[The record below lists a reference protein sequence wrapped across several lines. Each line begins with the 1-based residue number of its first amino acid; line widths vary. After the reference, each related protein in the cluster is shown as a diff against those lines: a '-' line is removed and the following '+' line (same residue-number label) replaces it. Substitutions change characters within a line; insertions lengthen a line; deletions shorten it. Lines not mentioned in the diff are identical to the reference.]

1 MKARLRYL
9 VLGLVSMFLFVGC
22 SKQPTDEINS
32 AKSAVDT
39 VVVEGVKYALEDTK
53 KLNDDLSAAMNEIKT
68 QDSKLFKNYSKA
80 KEMLAKA
87 KSDAEAL
94 KAGLPEKKEQA
105 KQNALAS
112 QNTAKT
118 LLDEAKTLLLSK
130 APRGK
135 GTKADIE
142 AMKADIKGLEE
153 SLIDVQKLIDT
164 EDYALASDKANTIKD
179 KAVSVSDQIK
189 QALERVGAK
198 KK

>member
-1 MKARLRYL
+1 MKAMLRYL

-32 AKSAVDT
+32 SKSAVDT
-39 VVVEGVKYALEDTK
+39 VVVEGAKYAPEDTK

-94 KAGLPEKKEQA
+94 KAGLTEKKEQA
-105 KQNALAS
+105 KQNALAL

-118 LLDEAKTLLLSK
+118 SLDEAKTLLSK

-153 SLIDVQKLIDT
+153 SLMDVQKLIDT
-164 EDYALASDKANTIKD
+164 EDYALASDKANAIKD

-189 QALERVGAK
+189 QALEKVGAK